1 MKIKNRHFMFMFVL
15 RKSEVYTVQVYDDR
29 TSRLLSE
36 DRFISYQQAHHAFW
50 SELTYFQSLEHK
62 VRAYIFHRGE
72 EILRKRVSVR
82 TETYFV
88 IE

>member
-1 MKIKNRHFMFMFVL
+1 MKIKNRYFMFMLVL
-15 RKSEVYTVQVYDDR
+15 RRSEVYTVQVYDDR
-29 TSRLLSE
+29 SSRLLSE
-36 DRFISYQQAHHAFW
+36 DRYASFQQAHFAFLSDLAW
-50 SELTYFQSLEHK
+50 FRNEGRL